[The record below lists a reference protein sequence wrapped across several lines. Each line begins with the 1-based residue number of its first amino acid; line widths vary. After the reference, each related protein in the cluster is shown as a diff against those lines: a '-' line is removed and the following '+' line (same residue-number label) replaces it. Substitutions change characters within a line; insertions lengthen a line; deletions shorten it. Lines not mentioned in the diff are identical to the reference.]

1 MIFTFF
7 FSLQR
12 NGAGSS
18 QGMEYLAFQKGME
31 YFITHKNVAMK
42 SFVTDR
48 HYSIAKH
55 MKEHMA
61 SVKHYFDLWHLRK
74 SKLQQLS
81 LLIIYFRFVTE
92 SAKIAIQG
100 L

>member
-1 MIFTFF
+1 
-7 FSLQR
+7 
-12 NGAGSS
+12 
-18 QGMEYLAFQKGME
+18 MEYLAFQKGME
-31 YFITHKNVAMK
+31 NLIHKNVAMK

-48 HYSIAKH
+48 HSSIAKH

-74 SKLQQLS
+74 SKLQQLRS

-92 SAKIAIQG
+92 SAAIAIHG